1 MKKFLEVIGYIV
13 LVVALV
19 AINGFTAMMLWEWFV
34 TPLGA
39 PSISIMIGFVASL
52 GAPSI
57 SIMIGAG
64 LYMTATY
71 MTMPTQML
79 DVFSALDKSELG
91 MTKGTAMASRTL
103 YPIAALGIGYLI
115 QLFV

>member
-1 MKKFLEVIGYIV
+1 MKKFLEVIGYAV
-13 LVVALV
+13 LVVLLV
-19 AINGFTAMMLWEWFV
+19 VLNGFTAMMLWEWFV
-34 TPLGA
+34 TPLR
-39 PSISIMIGFVASL
+39 
-52 GAPSI
+52 APSI

-71 MTMPTQML
+71 MTATYMTMPTQML
-79 DVFSALDKSELG
+79 DVFSALEKSELG